1 MRIRR
6 ADPSEY
12 DEVTRVWMAGWQS
25 TGLGH
30 AEDSSFEELQIKF
43 RQQVATVWD
52 LYVAEVDGR
61 IAGLLALQLAQ
72 SQLDQLFLH
81 PDFQGQGIG
90 LALLN
95 HAKDILPHGMWLRS
109 AEKNYRAI
117 RFYEKSGF
125 KFERRDPRPEFDRF
139 DVTYRWSPA

>member
-1 MRIRR
+1 MIIRR

-12 DEVTRVWMAGWQS
+12 DEVTSVWMAGWQS

-52 LYVAEVDGR
+52 LYVADVDGR

-95 HAKDILPHGMWLRS
+95 HAKDILPHGM
-109 AEKNYRAI
+109 
-117 RFYEKSGF
+117 
-125 KFERRDPRPEFDRF
+125 
-139 DVTYRWSPA
+139 